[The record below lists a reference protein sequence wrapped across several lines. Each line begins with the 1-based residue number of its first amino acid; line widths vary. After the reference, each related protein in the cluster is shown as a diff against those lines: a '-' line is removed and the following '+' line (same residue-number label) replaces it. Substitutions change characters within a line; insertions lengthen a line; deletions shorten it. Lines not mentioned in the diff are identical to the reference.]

1 MDEKEFGSYCESICA
16 PRKALEFDR
25 VTGRV
30 KFIINLKT
38 KQKGHN
44 NRFVGNLSL
53 FQKKF

>member
-30 KFIINLKT
+30 NLINNFKIEQNFL
-38 KQKGHN
+38 N
-44 NRFVGNLSL
+44 NRFVSTL
-53 FQKKF
+53 